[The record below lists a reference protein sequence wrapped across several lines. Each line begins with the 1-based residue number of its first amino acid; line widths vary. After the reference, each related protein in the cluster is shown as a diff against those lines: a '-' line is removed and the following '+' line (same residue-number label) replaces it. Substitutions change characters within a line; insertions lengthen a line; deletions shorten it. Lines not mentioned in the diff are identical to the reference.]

1 MSAKK
6 WFAGIFSILLLIA
19 PAFTQNR
26 GEPGKNPPPDQHGN
40 PPPTPP
46 ENPPGNPPKRPDKPG
61 PHDNKDF
68 YNFRGY
74 RKIIINDSIEV
85 VNAYIATSSSSSFFF
100 FRNDSNPENEN
111 EIVIRLYFNQS
122 IDPRSMTTEDVLVTD
137 ESLPPESQ
145 VLFNKNSDIMTIKI
159 IPNEPV
165 EEIELNNVTS
175 MDGKVREHI
184 TVDNFKQSKAKK
196 N

>member
-26 GEPGKNPPPDQHGN
+26 GEPGKNPPPDQPGN

-61 PHDNKDF
+61 PHGNKDF

-85 VNAYIATSSSSSFFF
+85 VNAYIATSSATLKMKMKLLSAC
-100 FRNDSNPENEN
+100 
-111 EIVIRLYFNQS
+111 ILIR
-122 IDPRSMTTEDVLVTD
+122 
-137 ESLPPESQ
+137 
-145 VLFNKNSDIMTIKI
+145 
-159 IPNEPV
+159 
-165 EEIELNNVTS
+165 
-175 MDGKVREHI
+175 
-184 TVDNFKQSKAKK
+184 A
-196 N
+196 

>member
-85 VNAYIATSSSSSFFF
+85 VNAYIATSSSSSFF
-100 FRNDSNPENEN
+100 
-111 EIVIRLYFNQS
+111 
-122 IDPRSMTTEDVLVTD
+122 
-137 ESLPPESQ
+137 
-145 VLFNKNSDIMTIKI
+145 
-159 IPNEPV
+159 
-165 EEIELNNVTS
+165 
-175 MDGKVREHI
+175 
-184 TVDNFKQSKAKK
+184 
-196 N
+196 